1 LYQRLIREWRSTQT
15 SQADSSY
22 PILVAV
28 NQFINTVVAEEKGPY
43 KHQISE
49 ELLDSLA
56 LAIRGMKIKESK
68 LHEMYRIN
76 KRKNDSSVQIYFDK
90 FISTD
95 VLGFTPLTS
104 RTCSFTISDDLVKE
118 MNLLKIEW
126 NCSVSIISKQSTPF
140 ENAAVIPQLC
150 TDITT
155 PLQFSTEFADKIN
168 PATMKPSAP
177 SQSTIRKHNKACARL
192 QTLYEKRRSLNH
204 HEIALECTMAS
215 IIEKEKALQKLSE
228 DWLIG
233 IANKEIK
240 RLKLDYRDKKK
251 KLDSQIKESD
261 ENIKSIKTHL
271 LHPTITGKNINIPP
285 DFAAQQQGDAA
296 RMKTTV

>member
-1 LYQRLIREWRSTQT
+1 MQSSRDAVVTTRSGFRTAPPRISKRKLIQDDLYQRLIREWRSTQT

-56 LAIRGMKIKESK
+56 LAIQGMKIKESK

-76 KRKNDSSVQIYFDK
+76 KRKNASSVQIYFDK

-95 VLGFTPLTS
+95 VLGYKFTPLTS
-104 RTCSFTISDDLVKE
+104 RTCSFTISDDFVKE
-118 MNLLKIEW
+118 MNLLKIE
-126 NCSVSIISKQSTPF
+126 CVSIISKQSTPF

-155 PLQFSTEFADKIN
+155 PLKFSTEFADKIN

-192 QTLYEKRRSLNH
+192 QTLRPSK
-204 HEIALECTMAS
+204 I
-215 IIEKEKALQKLSE
+215 
-228 DWLIG
+228 
-233 IANKEIK
+233 
-240 RLKLDYRDKKK
+240 
-251 KLDSQIKESD
+251 
-261 ENIKSIKTHL
+261 
-271 LHPTITGKNINIPP
+271 HPLP
-285 DFAAQQQGDAA
+285 
-296 RMKTTV
+296 RV

>member
-1 LYQRLIREWRSTQT
+1 
-15 SQADSSY
+15 
-22 PILVAV
+22 
-28 NQFINTVVAEEKGPY
+28 
-43 KHQISE
+43 
-49 ELLDSLA
+49 
-56 LAIRGMKIKESK
+56 
-68 LHEMYRIN
+68 
-76 KRKNDSSVQIYFDK
+76 
-90 FISTD
+90 
-95 VLGFTPLTS
+95 
-104 RTCSFTISDDLVKE
+104 
-118 MNLLKIEW
+118 MNLLKIE
-126 NCSVSIISKQSTPF
+126 CVSIICKQSTPF

-155 PLQFSTEFADKIN
+155 PLKFSTEFADKIN

-192 QTLYEKRRSLNH
+192 QTLYEKRKALNH

-215 IIEKEKALQKLSE
+215 IIEKERALRKLSE

-240 RLKLDYRDKKK
+240 RLKLDYKDKKK
-251 KLDSQIKESD
+251 KLDVQIKESD